1 MTRNNSA
8 WRLPDGR
15 ITVRDRLNGGHI
27 TNIFALA
34 AASKAASLPPHANAR
49 IGAR

>member
-27 TNIFALA
+27 TGIFALA
-34 AASKAASLPPHANAR
+34 TASKAASLPPHANAR